1 MEALQTIPYQ
11 TKKLQTEKLWRLN
24 CRLAFWK
31 FGSSFTNAGAAF
43 PLLVWWR
50 RLTWGASLNLR
61 PRRLPATLA
70 RSHSAAAAATIWPLG
85 SAFIHHLGPD
95 DPGRRGSRS
104 QERLKARDRRIRPAL
119 FLCYVRLLM
128 RQNWVKRGGRWP
140 AATPPPPLPPTEQS
154 ESLI

>member
-1 MEALQTIPYQ
+1 MGALQTIPYQ

-43 PLLVWWR
+43 PPLVWWR

-70 RSHSAAAAATIWPLG
+70 RSHSAAAAAIWPLS

-104 QERLKARDRRIRPAL
+104 QERLKAHDRRIRPAL
-119 FLCYVRLLM
+119 FWVTCDYWCAKIELNAAAGDRRRCLLLPSLPQNKVR
-128 RQNWVKRGGRWP
+128 V
-140 AATPPPPLPPTEQS
+140 
-154 ESLI
+154 